1 MGVYKESHK
10 MRGWLLVSFCMEA
23 VFVLAQNGA
32 DSVDVGLQQMKGL
45 TVTEKVLPAAV
56 RSGAPVQTLDKAE
69 LERMGVLDV
78 SDAVR
83 HFSGVT
89 LKDYGGVGGLK
100 TVSVRSLGAQH
111 TAVLYDGVAIGDC
124 QSGQV
129 DISRFS
135 LDNVSSLTLTIG
147 QSDNIYQTARMS
159 AAASALSIE
168 TSRPDFEDRDFSLS
182 AKVKTGSY
190 GLANPSLFY
199 AHRFTSRLSC
209 SLYGE
214 YLRAD
219 GNYHFTMMNLTKPI
233 EGRRNNSDIGAYRAE
248 VNLFA
253 RLTERQDLDVKG
265 YLFDSRRGL
274 PGSVVYDNPYAAE
287 RLYDRNYF
295 GQLRY
300 ENRFSEKWKLK
311 ASGKFNYSWNKDTDK
326 KAAGPTEDRFRQ
338 TETYLTVTLWA
349 TPVKNLSFSLAQD
362 FVYNDLATTLEEC
375 QYPER
380 YTSLTA
386 FSAQYRHPL
395 FQVTASLLNTFI
407 TERVALGRAADD
419 RKRLSPAV
427 SLTWRPVKKASWRL
441 RASYKDI
448 FRVPTFNDLYYL
460 LIGNSRLRPEK
471 TRQWNVGTTW
481 AGRMGR
487 VADYVSLSVD
497 GYYNE
502 VDDKIVAVPTMFVW
516 KMSNV
521 GKVETYGV
529 DANLAAEWTLAKA
542 WNLGMTAAYSF
553 MQAEDVTKRSSK
565 LWRHQI
571 AYTPKH
577 SGAGGLVLETPW
589 VNAAYNVAWSGE
601 RYRLPQ
607 NKESNLIDAYADHSV
622 SLYRVFRFKGHK
634 LRLQVDV
641 ANLGG
646 KNYEVVRYYPMPGR
660 NFKVSITYSL

>member
-1 MGVYKESHK
+1 
-10 MRGWLLVSFCMEA
+10 MRGWLLVSFCMGA

-168 TSRPDFEDRDFSLS
+168 TSRPDFENRDFSLS

-338 TETYLTVTLWA
+338 TETYLTATLWA

-386 FSAQYRHPL
+386 FSAQYHHPL

-471 TRQWNVGTTW
+471 DAPMERRDNL
-481 AGRMGR
+481 GR
-487 VADYVSLSVD
+487 
-497 GYYNE
+497 
-502 VDDKIVAVPTMFVW
+502 
-516 KMSNV
+516 
-521 GKVETYGV
+521 TYG
-529 DANLAAEWTLAKA
+529 AC
-542 WNLGMTAAYSF
+542 
-553 MQAEDVTKRSSK
+553 
-565 LWRHQI
+565 
-571 AYTPKH
+571 
-577 SGAGGLVLETPW
+577 GGLRE
-589 VNAAYNVAWSGE
+589 SFRG
-601 RYRLPQ
+601 RL
-607 NKESNLIDAYADHSV
+607 L
-622 SLYRVFRFKGHK
+622 
-634 LRLQVDV
+634 
-641 ANLGG
+641 
-646 KNYEVVRYYPMPGR
+646 
-660 NFKVSITYSL
+660 

>member
-1 MGVYKESHK
+1 

-32 DSVDVGLQQMKGL
+32 DSVDVGLKQMKGL

-147 QSDNIYQTARMS
+147 QSDNIYQTARML

-168 TSRPDFEDRDFSLS
+168 TSRPDFENRDFSLS

-338 TETYLTVTLWA
+338 TETYLTATLWA
-349 TPVKNLSFSLAQD
+349 MPVKNLLFRWRRILSIMIW
-362 FVYNDLATTLEEC
+362 
-375 QYPER
+375 P
-380 YTSLTA
+380 
-386 FSAQYRHPL
+386 RH
-395 FQVTASLLNTFI
+395 
-407 TERVALGRAADD
+407 
-419 RKRLSPAV
+419 
-427 SLTWRPVKKASWRL
+427 
-441 RASYKDI
+441 
-448 FRVPTFNDLYYL
+448 
-460 LIGNSRLRPEK
+460 
-471 TRQWNVGTTW
+471 
-481 AGRMGR
+481 
-487 VADYVSLSVD
+487 
-497 GYYNE
+497 
-502 VDDKIVAVPTMFVW
+502 
-516 KMSNV
+516 
-521 GKVETYGV
+521 
-529 DANLAAEWTLAKA
+529 
-542 WNLGMTAAYSF
+542 
-553 MQAEDVTKRSSK
+553 
-565 LWRHQI
+565 
-571 AYTPKH
+571 
-577 SGAGGLVLETPW
+577 
-589 VNAAYNVAWSGE
+589 
-601 RYRLPQ
+601 
-607 NKESNLIDAYADHSV
+607 
-622 SLYRVFRFKGHK
+622 
-634 LRLQVDV
+634 
-641 ANLGG
+641 
-646 KNYEVVRYYPMPGR
+646 
-660 NFKVSITYSL
+660 